1 MLKMICTSIQRKSAS
16 NPCDAPRAMLFS
28 ILFARNGPRM
38 PSRRYS
44 MSRRVAPLERHY
56 KEVVAG
62 PQRGKDAG
70 ALAVGVAPLT
80 RRARRGQGEAY
91 TPNAAIGSGGRPAG
105 NHGW

>member
-44 MSRRVAPLERHY
+44 MSRRVAS
-56 KEVVAG
+56 
-62 PQRGKDAG
+62 
-70 ALAVGVAPLT
+70 
-80 RRARRGQGEAY
+80 RRSNDTTKKQWLDRSEARMPE
-91 TPNAAIGSGGRPAG
+91 
-105 NHGW
+105 H